1 MQELALQTLVSPR
14 LVFVFSNQDCL
25 ATLCLLLLSCLDTA
39 ENERHTVSLE
49 VDLARQQCSDSSR
62 FLQDVQCH
70 FSIPRTTLHHTG
82 RQNKT
87 GSLDAEDTW
96 RKKYPNVSAKMDE
109 LESRLEALEKKQ

>member
-1 MQELALQTLVSPR
+1 MQELALQALFSPS

-96 RKKYPNVSAKMDE
+96 LNTFTPLDAG
-109 LESRLEALEKKQ
+109 LFIITPSRLHREGS